1 MFNCEAQMQLSMTL
15 SCKRYLKQDY
25 STHVVHDSTKDSSCV
40 SPDHGRYFALS
51 DPKNET
57 FRDCCTHSHS
67 IECNRCEELFEP
79 LV

>member
-1 MFNCEAQMQLSMTL
+1 MTL

-25 STHVVHDSTKDSSCV
+25 IVVMSYRIQQKIVRVFHQTMVYIS
-40 SPDHGRYFALS
+40 HLS

-67 IECNRCEELFEP
+67 IECDRWEELFDP
-79 LV
+79 LD